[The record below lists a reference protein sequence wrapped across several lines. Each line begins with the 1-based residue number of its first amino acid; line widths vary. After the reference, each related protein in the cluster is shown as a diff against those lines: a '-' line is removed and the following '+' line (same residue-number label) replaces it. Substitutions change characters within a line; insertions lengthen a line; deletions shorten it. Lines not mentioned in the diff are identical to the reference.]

1 MAIPSVGFATLQ
13 IIPSMRGMEGLLQ
26 REVDQTVGKPKVTP
40 DFDDTKV
47 RDGLK
52 RTEKSTEDTMKRV
65 SAIGVAASAVIGAA
79 FSKVL
84 VDSTKSAAD
93 LEQAVGGTA
102 AVFKRQSDQVSAFA
116 QSAAE
121 QVGLSEQSA
130 RELTSRI
137 GGALKGYGYS
147 LDEAAEKSI
156 TLTKLGADLAATY
169 GGPTSDA
176 VEALSAAL
184 RGEFDPLE
192 RYAIAINQTLIDQ
205 KAVAMGLASSTA
217 NVDQHARAQAA
228 LALIMERSADAQGQ
242 FAREADTA
250 AGAAE
255 IAKAKSANAA
265 ADLGKNFLPIYTKIS
280 EVTGFAADGFSRF
293 GGSTQTAVLGIT
305 AVAGLAPGVKSLVDH
320 ARDLGGAGAANLK
333 AFGAAG
339 LGVTAVSLAFDL
351 ANQKLAE
358 AEQRAKDLSQT
369 VLASTKGSTY
379 DELVAKFKAINTQ
392 INDLSTDVRNS
403 SAPWDIDYRHDI
415 SVLGYQLQMTNEDI
429 ARMIGQIDS
438 LAASTGR
445 NKDEVAAWV
454 TEQASLGI
462 KFKSADEAMKAYTGS
477 SQQAKSAAEDNAAA
491 AKRQADALSAL
502 KSRMD
507 AVYGAQQSL
516 LGSSLSVDQA
526 NLDVQKAQRDLNDA
540 QKAQLEYRP
549 DPGATPQEI
558 QAARMDRANAVEAAR
573 LNLANA
579 IDRQAQATANLA
591 QTNAELAGKTFSADE
606 HAKAYRDTLD
616 QLIAQHPAIAG
627 MLSDIKARVDAIPD
641 EKTIRIRIQAE
652 STLANA
658 ANMLAGGAVTA
669 MNAPATAL
677 ELARRLGLGPLPSEQ
692 YAYNRLYQMALQAG
706 AKPGAYTIPQLA
718 HVLGLPGFAAGG
730 WVPGGADQPQLIMAH
745 GGEYVLN
752 RYDAAALMGSAP
764 GGQGGFSIGAI
775 NITGSADP
783 ERSAFAMR
791 RELRKAAFFASGSAA

>member
-255 IAKAKSANAA
+255 IAKAKSENAA

-454 TEQASLGI
+454 TEQAALGI

-507 AVYGAQQSL
+507 AVYGSQQSL
-516 LGSSLSVDQA
+516 LGNSLSAYQA
-526 NLDVQKAQRDLNDA
+526 NLDVQKAQRDLNA
-540 QKAQLEYRP
+540 LGP
-549 DPGATPQEI
+549 NATPEEV
-558 QAARMDRANAVEAAR
+558 QAARM
-573 LNLANA
+573 NLANA

-616 QLIAQHPAIAG
+616 QLIAQHPALAD
-627 MLSDIKARVDAIPD
+627 MLSDIKAKVDAIPD